1 MSSTK
6 NSAMDSRRSRRTA
19 PAGAQVREHVGEAL
33 VRGVGRM
40 FRTIGLQ
47 IGYRYE
53 DSPICVP
60 DGTPSYPDD
69 PEDFIPSA
77 RPGSRAPHVW
87 LGDGRSILDLF
98 GRGFV
103 LLRLGA
109 DAPDVSAFEAA
120 AAERH
125 VPLKTVTVTEPRR
138 RSSTSAGWCWCGRTD
153 TWRGGPTTCRRMP
166 PRSSTKCAA
175 QQSACARDGR
185 LVWNYFKADA
195 RQGCRKSTG
204 A

>member
-1 MSSTK
+1 
-6 NSAMDSRRSRRTA
+6 
-19 PAGAQVREHVGEAL
+19 VREHVGEAL

-40 FRTIGLQ
+40 FRTTGLQ

-87 LGDGRSILDLF
+87 LGEGCSALDHF

-103 LLRLGA
+103 LIRLGTN
-109 DAPDVSAFEAA
+109 APDVSALRSEA
-120 AAERH
+120 EVRG
-125 VPLKTVTVTEPRR
+125 VPFKIVTVTQPEATQLYER
-138 RSSTSAGWCWCGRTD
+138 
-153 TWRGGPTTCRRMP
+153 
-166 PRSSTKCAA
+166 
-175 QQSACARDGR
+175 R
-185 LVWNYFKADA
+185 LVLVRPDGHVAWRADEVP
-195 RQGCRKSTG
+195 RDVG
-204 A
+204 AVIDKVRGSVLRSA